1 MLISNTLK
9 TLKKLVVYFTNL
21 FRQDLET
28 EETNRLTRKSNSKK
42 QSVKLDNP

>member
-9 TLKKLVVYFTNL
+9 TLKKLAIYFTNL

-42 QSVKLDNP
+42 QSVELDNR